1 MSDYLSNVAA
11 KSLNLIE
18 PIHPRLASRFEP
30 LPAIDWLTAG
40 LPLEAEPVEEAP
52 RPASMA
58 FEAAQLSVSAPVSA
72 PPTAAPRQ
80 PLAAPMAVVPTTPDR
95 SPVDQPLQSLRN
107 STTGDV
113 VPPSA
118 RSSTRPSSARRHEA
132 RQQGRPTSLPIQDAP
147 LATQTTGDAPSS
159 VIPSIPATVGA
170 RPAVAPHVE
179 SVTPVTPA
187 TPTVSPPVS
196 QSAPTIRVTIGRID
210 VRAVMPPA
218 PPAPR
223 SRPSRPGPTLSLED
237 YLQQRREGRR

>member
-1 MSDYLSNVAA
+1 V
-11 KSLNLIE
+11 
-18 PIHPRLASRFEP
+18 
-30 LPAIDWLTAG
+30 
-40 LPLEAEPVEEAP
+40 
-52 RPASMA
+52 ASMTTSPHVPA
-58 FEAAQLSVSAPVSA
+58 AAQLLPVQPA
-72 PPTAAPRQ
+72 LRQ

-147 LATQTTGDAPSS
+147 PATQTTGDAPSS